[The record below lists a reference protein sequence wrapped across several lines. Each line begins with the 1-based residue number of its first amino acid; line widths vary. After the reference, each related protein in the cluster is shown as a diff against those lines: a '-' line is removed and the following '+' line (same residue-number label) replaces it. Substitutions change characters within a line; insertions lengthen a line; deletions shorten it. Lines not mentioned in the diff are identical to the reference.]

1 MNQTATPL
9 HFSFIFLNLMTLSG
23 TFMEPTQQEIDRL
36 NAWDNSPDEDERRA
50 FDQLYSD
57 SQQIMLSFERNFKN
71 RGYQWMDNKKH
82 IAYVIFAGAS
92 SLGYEPDDI
101 WLLFKYHFMPNEQ
114 LDNIFE
120 KHAQWISTICSQDI
134 DECQDQDVA
143 AYLQRWNHKSER
155 KKEKYYKQWYEIA
168 YSDPDDEDFLA

>member
-1 MNQTATPL
+1 
-9 HFSFIFLNLMTLSG
+9 
-23 TFMEPTQQEIDRL
+23 MEATQQEIDRL

-50 FDQLYSD
+50 FDQCYSD
-57 SQQIMLSFERNFKN
+57 SQQIMLSFERNFKT

-82 IAYVIFAGAS
+82 IAYVIFAAVPS
-92 SLGYEPDDI
+92 FLTMGYDPDDI
-101 WLLFKYHFMPNEQ
+101 WLLFKYHFLDNEQ

-120 KHAQWISTICSQDI
+120 KHEQWIKTICSQELDDNI
-134 DECQDQDVA
+134 AQDQDVA